1 MDFNAKQTAEKLVIG
16 ISHWF
21 KKNGDG
27 CNAIIG
33 LSGGKDSTIVAAA
46 CAKAIGK
53 DRVYGFALPDGE
65 QSTNYA
71 DKIASFLGIHYD
83 VVPITSMTKA
93 FIDSVG
99 GVLSLT
105 EQTRQNIPPRV
116 RMTTLYALSQSL
128 NGRVIGTCNESEN
141 YIGYFTKGG
150 DGLSDFEPIAKL
162 TVAELIEVGIELGIP
177 SEWVLKKPDDGLPCS
192 MPDDDK
198 FAKMG
203 FSYALLDKYIRTGTS
218 GNADSDKAIKTMHD
232 RNAFK
237 LEPVETINFFP
248 F

>member
-1 MDFNAKQTAEKLVIG
+1 MSFLSKLVNLIKVE
-16 ISHWF
+16 F
-21 KKNGDG
+21 KFDLKQQ
-27 CNAIIG
+27 
-33 LSGGKDSTIVAAA
+33 L
-46 CAKAIGK
+46 
-53 DRVYGFALPDGE
+53 L
-65 QSTNYA
+65 
-71 DKIASFLGIHYD
+71 DKIREPYNLKNIQNANNTWDFEDD
-83 VVPITSMTKA
+83 VFK
-93 FIDSVG
+93 
-99 GVLSLT
+99 
-105 EQTRQNIPPRV
+105 RV
-116 RMTTLYALSQSL
+116 K
-128 NGRVIGTCNESEN
+128 N
-141 YIGYFTKGG
+141 FTKGG

-218 GNADSDKAIKTMHD
+218 GNADSDMAIKTMHD